1 VIPIAICTVARPKPY
16 RYATMTSLLAS
27 DWQASGG
34 QIHLCIGGPDD
45 TYAQLHAAQRINVHP
60 LTADEWET
68 MRQTSV
74 HTRFNA
80 NYRRC
85 LQHAGDE
92 GLIVLEDDIM
102 VRPDWLRCLRLALD
116 EMKAHGHRGFVLSL
130 YYPADIAR
138 VHRGAFHQSYFAPS
152 FYGTQALYFAPGLV
166 ADVIDHL
173 AATPKRTVDI
183 ALRNWF
189 IQQQNVYATIR
200 SLAQHIGYTTTGLAG
215 HMHRAPDFHLPWPA
229 EGSKA

>member
-1 VIPIAICTVARPKPY
+1 MIPIAICTVARPKPY
-16 RYATMTSLLAS
+16 LYATMTSLLAS
-27 DWQASGG
+27 DWQGSDG
-34 QIHLCIGGPDD
+34 QIHLCVGGPDHA
-45 TYAQLHAAQRINVHP
+45 YAQLHAAQRISVHP

-68 MRQTSV
+68 MREASV

-85 LQHAGDE
+85 LRHAGDD
-92 GLIVLEDDIM
+92 GLIVLEDDIL

-138 VHRGAFHQSYFAPS
+138 VHRGVFHQSYFAPS
-152 FYGTQALYFAPGLV
+152 FYGTQALYFAPGLA

-229 EGSKA
+229 EGSNS